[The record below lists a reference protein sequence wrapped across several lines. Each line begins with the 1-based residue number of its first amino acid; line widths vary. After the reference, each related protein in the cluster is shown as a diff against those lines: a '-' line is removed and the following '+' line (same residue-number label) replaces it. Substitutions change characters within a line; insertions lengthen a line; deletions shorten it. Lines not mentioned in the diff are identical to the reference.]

1 MSEVGGMP
9 GRTKLYTK
17 NDWQREAPLRPNAT
31 LGVEKY
37 RDSARRDYA
46 RLIHCPSFR
55 RLQGKTQ
62 LFPSHESDFFRN
74 RLTHSLEVA
83 QIAKSIAIR
92 INNTDEFF
100 RKNPVNLDTVEFA
113 GLAHDLGHP
122 PFGHNGEATLDK
134 LMLRY
139 GGFEGNAQTLR
150 LLSRVEKKV
159 TTEFPSVSQAARA
172 VDPSTFSDLRLGL
185 NLTYRT
191 LASILKYDRI
201 IPESKA
207 ARESQASEKN
217 PVKGYYAAESN
228 LVERIKAHVAPGYT
242 EPFKTIECHIM
253 DVADDIA
260 YSTYDIE
267 DAFKANF
274 LSPLAMIS
282 KDDEF
287 KERIASK
294 VRDGLKS
301 KLQGLAAA
309 EMQFDVSHVNDIL
322 GELFKPL
329 LQLDPVIGRKL
340 SKGVTISEL
349 AFLIA
354 AHTSAGSQALVDQ
367 GYLRT
372 SFTSDLVG
380 RFIRGVQVRPDP
392 DFPAMSKVQ
401 LHVDTFKRVE
411 TLKHFAFEL
420 LITSPMLKIAEKRG
434 DQIIRTLFECFL
446 ADPRLLP
453 ADWRELYSDI
463 DNEPWQARTVCDYI
477 AGMTDRY
484 CVEMYAR
491 ITSENPITIWKPH

>member
-1 MSEVGGMP
+1 MP
-9 GRTKLYTK
+9 ARVKLYK
-17 NDWQREAPLRPNAT
+17 KSDWDRETPIRPSAT

-37 RDSARRDYA
+37 RDQARRDYA

-92 INNTDEFF
+92 VNSTDDFF
-100 RKNPVNLDTVEFA
+100 KKNPINLDLVEFA

-134 LMLRY
+134 LMLRH

-150 LLSRVEKKV
+150 LVARIEKKV
-159 TTEFPSVSQAARA
+159 TTEFPSVSQTPRA
-172 VDPSTFSDLRLGL
+172 IDPMMLSDLRLGL
-185 NLTYRT
+185 NLTYRS
-191 LASILKYDRI
+191 LGSVLKYDRV

-207 ARESQASEKN
+207 AREAQGSEKK
-217 PVKGYYAAESN
+217 PVKGYYAAESK
-228 LVERIKAHVAPGYT
+228 LVERIKSHIAPGYA
-242 EPFKTIECHIM
+242 EPFKTVECHIM

-274 LSPLAMIS
+274 LSPLSMIS
-282 KDDEF
+282 KDDAF

-294 VRDGLKS
+294 VRENLKTKLEGLP
-301 KLQGLAAA
+301 ATD
-309 EMQFDVSHVNDIL
+309 MVFDVSNVNDIL

-329 LQLDPVIGRKL
+329 LELGSTTMTKL
-340 SKGVTISEL
+340 KRGVTAAEL
-349 AFLIA
+349 SFLIA
-354 AHTSAGSQALVDQ
+354 AHTSAGSHALIDK

-380 RFIRGVQVRPDP
+380 RFIRGVKVSSNPTYP
-392 DFPAMSKVQ
+392 SMSRVY
-401 LHVDTFKRVE
+401 LDVETFKRVE

-420 LITSPMLKIAEKRG
+420 LIVSPMLKIAEKRG
-434 DQIIRTLFECFL
+434 DQIIRTLFDCFM
-446 ADPRLLP
+446 ADRSLLP
-453 ADWRELYSDI
+453 ADWRELHEAI
-463 DNEPWQARTVCDYI
+463 DNEAWQARVVCDYI

>member
-1 MSEVGGMP
+1 MVTPS
-9 GRTKLYTK
+9 
-17 NDWQREAPLRPNAT
+17 AT

-37 RDSARRDYA
+37 RDQSRRDFA

-92 INNTDEFF
+92 INSTDPFF
-100 RKNPVNLDTVEFA
+100 KRNPINLDMVEFA

-122 PFGHNGEATLDK
+122 PFGHNGEATLDR
-134 LMLRY
+134 LMLRH

-150 LLSRVEKKV
+150 LIARIEKKT
-159 TTEFPSVSQAARA
+159 TTEFPSASRSPRA
-172 VDPSTFSDLRLGL
+172 VDPVSLTDLRLGL
-185 NLTYRT
+185 NLTYRS

-201 IPESKA
+201 IPQTEA
-207 ARESQASEKN
+207 ARVSQGSEKK
-217 PVKGYYAAESN
+217 PVKGYYASEGK
-228 LVERIKAHVAPGYT
+228 LVERIKAHVAPEFGDK
-242 EPFKTIECHIM
+242 FRTIECHIM

-260 YSTYDIE
+260 YSTYDLE

-274 LSPLAMIS
+274 LTPLAMMA

-287 KERIASK
+287 KEKIAAK
-294 VRDGLKS
+294 VRESLS
-301 KLQGLAAA
+301 TKLPG
-309 EMQFDVSHVNDIL
+309 VSASFAVSDVNDIL
-322 GELFKPL
+322 GEIFKPL
-329 LQLDPVIGRKL
+329 LQFNDATLKKL
-340 SKGVTISEL
+340 NEGATEAEL
-349 AFLIA
+349 SFLIGT
-354 AHTSAGSQALVDQ
+354 HTSAGSQALAEK

-380 RFIRGVQVRPDP
+380 RFIRGVQVIPDSSCP
-392 DFPAMSKVQ
+392 SMSAVH
-401 LHVDTFKRVE
+401 LDVDTFKSVE

-420 LITSPMLKIAEKRG
+420 LIVSPMLKIAEKRG
-434 DQIIRTLFECFL
+434 DQIIKTLFECFMG
-446 ADPRLLP
+446 DRSLLP
-453 ADWRELYSDI
+453 SDWRELYGTI
-463 DNEPWQARTVCDYI
+463 DSEAWQARVVCDYI
-477 AGMTDRY
+477 SGMSDRY